1 MEHEHKKISRKLL
14 IFDALLVVLVLAM
27 VFLLS
32 NMFKPNP
39 TQEIVQTKQI
49 ESTAFENI
57 SLKARAV
64 YVYDITRKQVL
75 YEKNSTEQLPLASL
89 TKLMMALVAS
99 DMAEKDSR
107 ITIRKEFLNEDG
119 NSGLAVGET
128 WKLKDLLDFSLV
140 VSSNDGSRALAS
152 VIGSVTNGDI
162 DFNNG
167 QKDFVSR
174 MNDKANSLG
183 LSRMYFVNVTGL
195 DVGTVSGGYGTAED
209 VGTLL
214 AHIISKKPT
223 LLEATT
229 YEKTVFYSNT
239 EKHTAKNTNSVMREI
254 PGLIASKTGYTDLAG
269 GNLAIAFDPS
279 IGEPIAIIV
288 LGSTREGRF
297 EDVSKLVEASVKYIR
312 E

>member
-27 VFLLS
+27 LFLLS
-32 NMFKPNP
+32 HMFKQVPEKEP
-39 TQEIVQTKQI
+39 DRTEVVK
-49 ESTAFENI
+49 STAFKNI

-64 YVYDITRKQVL
+64 YVYDLSTKKIIF
-75 YEKNSTEQLPLASL
+75 EKNSTEQLPLASL
-89 TKLMMALVAS
+89 TKLMMAVVAN

-107 ITIRKEFLNEDG
+107 VTIRKEFLTEDG
-119 NSGLAVGET
+119 DSGLAVGET

-152 VIGSVTNGDI
+152 VIGSVTNNNT
-162 DFNNG
+162 DFDNG
-167 QKDFVSR
+167 QKDFISR

-183 LSRMYFVNVTGL
+183 LSRMYFVNTTGL
-195 DVGTVSGGYGTAED
+195 DVGTVSGGYATAQD

-214 AHIISKKPT
+214 SYIISKKPT

-229 YEKTVFYSNT
+229 YKKTVFYSTT
-239 EKHTAKNTNSVMREI
+239 EKHTAKNTNSVMGEI

-279 IGEPIAIIV
+279 IGEPIVIVV
-288 LGSTREGRF
+288 LGSTQEGRF
-297 EDVSKLVEASVKYIR
+297 EDVSKLVQASIKYVR